1 MKKTIDAVIV
11 DTSILI
17 NNQCDFLG
25 VNSSTIPAFYD
36 LLTDKGVI
44 LLDQDILHKEIKN
57 HIDES
62 IAVKRFGKLKSS
74 LEKNKELLQFLGIS
88 CEQIGEQLSG
98 IDINQKVIDQ
108 FEALYKNAH
117 VLPYPSGDKI
127 FDLYFANTPPFKKT
141 GEKKSEFPDAFIIE
155 SVKNYL
161 NSEKYKTVLIISSDN
176 DWKAAF
182 EGVDNTIYKESLDEA
197 IKILQEETDIA
208 DILFELLQQDIKDDI
223 ERSAEYE
230 CYEIDDYELIDDD
243 LEVEELFVSE
253 VYDDLVVL
261 KKTNT
266 TITIK
271 CTAKLNIGGKA
282 TVFDENNSVW
292 SSEDHEYIY
301 IVHSEVEFKDAT
313 AKIECEIE
321 IEYDLNDIENSAA
334 VNKIKIINPYTIL
347 ISLDKSNSSWM
358 QIYEDDNF

>member
-11 DTSILI
+11 DTSVLI

-25 VNSSTIPAFYD
+25 VNSSLIPAFYE

-44 LLDQDILHKEIKN
+44 LLDQDILHQEIKN

-62 IAVKRFGKLKSS
+62 IAVKRFGKLKSN

-88 CEQIGEQLSG
+88 CGQIGEQLSG
-98 IDINQKVIDQ
+98 IDINQKVMDQ
-108 FEALYKNAH
+108 FEALYKNAN
-117 VLPYPSGDKI
+117 VLPYPSGDKV
-127 FDLYFANTPPFKKT
+127 FELYFANTPPFKKS
-141 GEKKSEFPDAFIIE
+141 GEKKSEFPDAFVIE
-155 SVKNYL
+155 AVKNYL

-176 DWKAAF
+176 DWKSAF
-182 EGVDNTIYKESLDEA
+182 EGVDNTIYMESLDEA

-208 DILFELLQQDIKDDI
+208 DILFELLKQDIKDDI
-223 ERSAEYE
+223 EKSAECE

-253 VYDDLVVL
+253 VENDSVVL
-261 KKTNT
+261 KLTNT
-266 TITIK
+266 ALTLK

-282 TVFDENNSVW
+282 TVFDENNSIW

-313 AKIECEIE
+313 AEIECEVE
-321 IEYDLNDIENSAA
+321 IEYDLNDIENSAT
-334 VNKIKIINPYTIL
+334 VKKVKIVNPYSIP
-347 ISLDKSNSSWM
+347 ISLDKSTSSWM
-358 QIYEDDNF
+358 TIYEEDNI